1 MGAAHQCVAADRN
14 HHTHS
19 DSDNDGNGD
28 DVADGHHD
36 KRSADHVAHPNVA
49 HPNVAHP
56 HAAQPHAASAGRRP
70 NAVADIGG
78 TRTRAVANTV
88 ALTGPNADHRY
99 TGVP

>member
-49 HPNVAHP
+49 HP
-56 HAAQPHAASAGRRP
+56 HAASAGRRP